1 MYVGRYVLP
10 WPCPDDILIKS
21 LKKYRHLQLSS
32 FLSSLDLLITIIRYH
47 HDHCQ
52 HNKPDSYKARTLET
66 RISTQMIDI
75 QWSSGLHPRNL
86 GRAKDAREVGIDSF
100 RFLQRTQTCTLDLLG
115 RFIYIYIIFA
125 NTVSSCSSEQTNF
138 RAGIILL
145 SINWGWALQTHCSA
159 GGLRDCHSL
168 PC

>member
-115 RFIYIYIIFA
+115 RFIYIYILYSQIQFPLVA
-125 NTVSSCSSEQTNF
+125 RNKLTFEQESYCCQLIEDEPCRLTVVP
-138 RAGIILL
+138 A
-145 SINWGWALQTHCSA
+145 
-159 GGLRDCHSL
+159 D
-168 PC
+168 

>member
-1 MYVGRYVLP
+1 MFYHDLALM
-10 WPCPDDILIKS
+10 ISSSKS
-21 LKKYRHLQLSS
+21 KKIPSS
-32 FLSSLDLLITIIRYH
+32 STIIFPVISSIWICWSPSS
-47 HDHCQ
+47 DIITTTASTTNPGFLQ
-52 HNKPDSYKARTLET
+52 SKNT
-66 RISTQMIDI
+66 RNTYQYTNDI

>member
-1 MYVGRYVLP
+1 MFYHDLALMISSSKVYKNTV
-10 WPCPDDILIKS
+10 IFN
-21 LKKYRHLQLSS
+21 YHLSCHQQH
-32 FLSSLDLLITIIRYH
+32 LDLLITIIRYH

-52 HNKPDSYKARTLET
+52 HNKPDSYKARNIRNTYQYT
-66 RISTQMIDI
+66 NDI

-115 RFIYIYIIFA
+115 GYIYIIFA